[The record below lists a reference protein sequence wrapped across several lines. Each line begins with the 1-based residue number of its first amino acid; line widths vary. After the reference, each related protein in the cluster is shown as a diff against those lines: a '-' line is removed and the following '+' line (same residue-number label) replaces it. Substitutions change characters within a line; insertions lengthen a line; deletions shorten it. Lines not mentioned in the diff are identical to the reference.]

1 LTLRLLP
8 IVGIAASALLGLKVL
23 GLLLG
28 HPTTVLPIQEA
39 QAQAPAANQTPPPPA
54 GQPPAGQPPAA
65 AAPADPAAPPAD
77 PAASAAP
84 PPADGAAPPADPA
97 AAAAPPM
104 SAPSDMEIGGSAA
117 ERAVL
122 ESLGQ
127 RRRALS
133 DQEGQLDLREK
144 LLQATEDRVQQR
156 VDELKALEQKIE
168 QAVDE
173 KRKQEES
180 EVAGLVVMYE
190 NMKPKD
196 AARIFDRLELEI
208 LLKVVRQM
216 KPRKM
221 ADILAK
227 MNPEAA
233 EKLTVAIASG
243 DTEKTANTSA
253 PAQLPKIGSN

>member
-1 LTLRLLP
+1 MTLRLLP
-8 IVGIAASALLGLKVL
+8 IVGIAASALLGLKLL
-23 GLLLG
+23 GLVLG

-39 QAQAPAANQTPPPPA
+39 QAQAPAANQTPPPVPPGTA
-54 GQPPAGQPPAA
+54 QPPA
-65 AAPADPAAPPAD
+65 D
-77 PAASAAP
+77 SAAP
-84 PPADGAAPPADPA
+84 PGDPPASA
-97 AAAAPPM
+97 VPPL
-104 SAPSDMEIGGSAA
+104 AGTNEMEIGGSAA

-122 ESLGQ
+122 ESLGN

-168 QAVDE
+168 QVVEE

-180 EVAGLVVMYE
+180 EVAGLVIMYE

-227 MNPEAA
+227 MSPESA

-243 DTEKTANTSA
+243 DPNKPADPTG